1 LGGESRSF
9 GLVMLD
15 RERGLEKL
23 GDSDGDGKEP
33 GGGG

>member
-9 GLVMLD
+9 GLMMLD

-23 GDSDGDGKEP
+23 GDGNGKEP